1 MATIKKDTL
10 HPENE
15 PEVDIYPKTSIDQVE
30 NLQANLDALNGD
42 IANANSEISA
52 VSNRVYANE
61 RNITDLQQ
69 DVDKNIMD
77 IATAESN
84 IQGLQ
89 GSVSTIAEKVDTTE
103 TELVQLTEQVERV
116 GNQTNENT
124 SDISNLNT
132 AYNSYNDYTIVS
144 NGFLLTYL
152 SGKQIELPIKAGT
165 NVTFSKYPGSNQ
177 IIINSTGGSVPDN
190 IALLDAANTFTAQN
204 TFNKLTYFKDNVF
217 FQNIP
222 ASFEDS
228 TRKLKLLLNYN
239 GFIKSNRDTGNT
251 YNITFPNQTGTIA
264 LTTDI
269 PSLADYPT
277 TIFFNNYNAGI
288 GYKDIST
295 GTIKTVVS
303 TDNNGAQIVLG
314 DSNTGLTLATNARP
328 KVLEDSTVKEVA
340 YVSDIPN
347 TSSFPT
353 LAGNNKWAGDN
364 IFDGF
369 SKSIRVNG
377 LFQVS
382 GDEELISATYNQ
394 VSYDGFNIAYMDGE
408 NQNIFHIGIDFENK
422 ARFGFDKYDGS
433 SYNLY
438 IPEKDGTIALLSDIP
453 STSSFPTL
461 TGNNTWAGKN
471 IFNNGITTGITKY
484 ADYITYRQYIFNFP
498 NKNGTLALVED
509 IPSGTSQDF
518 STYSDYEVVDK
529 GFLLTYVDG
538 SKFELPIKAGT
549 NVTFSKYPNTN
560 QVVINATGGNGGGD
574 VYTSANNT
582 FTGNNYFNGQVICA
596 NNKGL
601 DIKSGVGTYRF
612 IGLDNDCGITI
623 IKPDLKIYRLVIPDK
638 NGTLSTVEDI
648 PISLMYSS
656 SRLGVNS
663 VDFPFNIDKNY
674 FFTIT
679 MTNTG
684 ESKSFIYAKGINATY
699 TIVVNS
705 STSFEVKLDAT
716 GSSTR
721 LIFTNKS
728 NADPFVV
735 RAEISN

>member
-42 IANANSEISA
+42 IANVNGEIANISTNVENIA
-52 VSNRVYANE
+52 NKVGDINKDVSTLKYNDTNQDRRIQVLENTSGATINRVEIAE
-61 RNITDLQQ
+61 KNITDLQN
-69 DVDKNIMD
+69 DVNQNIID
-77 IATAESN
+77 I
-84 IQGLQ
+84 
-89 GSVSTIAEKVDTTE
+89 
-103 TELVQLTEQVERV
+103 
-116 GNQTNENT
+116 
-124 SDISNLNT
+124 SDIKDDITVLNT
-132 AYNSYNDYTIVS
+132 AYGSYTDYTEVT

-165 NVTFSKYPGSNQ
+165 NVTFSKYPGTNQ
-177 IIINSTGGSVPDN
+177 IIINATGGSVPDN
-190 IALLDAANTFTAQN
+190 IAILNANNTFTGSN
-204 TFNKLTYFKDNVF
+204 TFNNNIQVSTTITLRALNDNIIF
-217 FQNIP
+217 STQGITKNNY
-222 ASFEDS
+222 SFM
-228 TRKLKLLLNYN
+228 Y
-239 GFIKSNRDTGNT
+239 
-251 YNITFPNQTGTIA
+251 PNQSGTIA

-269 PSLADYPT
+269 PTLADYPT

-288 GYKDIST
+288 GYKDTST
-295 GTIKTVVS
+295 GTTKTVVS
-303 TDNNGAQIVLG
+303 TDNNGAQIVIG

-347 TSSFPT
+347 TSSFAT
-353 LAGNNKWAGDN
+353 LAGNNKWTGDN

-382 GDEELISATYNQ
+382 GDEEPISATYNQ
-394 VSYDGFNIAYMDGE
+394 VSYDGFNIAYMVGE
-408 NQNIFHIGIDFENK
+408 NQNIFHVGIDFENK

-438 IPEKDGTIALLSDIP
+438 IPEKS
-453 STSSFPTL
+453 
-461 TGNNTWAGKN
+461 
-471 IFNNGITTGITKY
+471 
-484 ADYITYRQYIFNFP
+484 
-498 NKNGTLALVED
+498 GTLAL
-509 IPSGTSQDF
+509 I
-518 STYSDYEVVDK
+518 
-529 GFLLTYVDG
+529 
-538 SKFELPIKAGT
+538 
-549 NVTFSKYPNTN
+549 
-560 QVVINATGGNGGGD
+560 
-574 VYTSANNT
+574 
-582 FTGNNYFNGQVICA
+582 
-596 NNKGL
+596 
-601 DIKSGVGTYRF
+601 
-612 IGLDNDCGITI
+612 
-623 IKPDLKIYRLVIPDK
+623 
-638 NGTLSTVEDI
+638 EDI

-656 SRLGVNS
+656 SKLGVNF

-684 ESKSFIYAKGINATY
+684 ESKSFIYARGISATY

>member
-1 MATIKKDTL
+1 MAIKKDTL
-10 HPENE
+10 HPEG
-15 PEVDIYPKTSIDQVE
+15 EVGIDIYPKTSIDQVE

-42 IANANSEISA
+42 IANANGEISA
-52 VSNRVYANE
+52 VSNRVNANE

-89 GSVSTIAEKVDTTE
+89 GSVSTIAEKVDTAE
-103 TELVQLTEQVERV
+103 TGLVQLTEQVERV

-132 AYNSYNDYTIVS
+132 AYNSYNDYTIVT

-190 IALLDAANTFTAQN
+190 IALLDAANTFTAKN
-204 TFNKLTYFKDNVF
+204 TFNETTCYNSNVF
-217 FQNIP
+217 VQNAPLIIR
-222 ASFEDS
+222 DS
-228 TRKLKLLLNYN
+228 VKKMSISLSYN
-239 GFIKSNRDTGNT
+239 GFSKNNENTGDV
-251 YNITFPNQTGTIA
+251 YSYTFPNKKGTMA
-264 LTTDI
+264 L
-269 PSLADYPT
+269 
-277 TIFFNNYNAGI
+277 
-288 GYKDIST
+288 
-295 GTIKTVVS
+295 V
-303 TDNNGAQIVLG
+303 
-314 DSNTGLTLATNARP
+314 
-328 KVLEDSTVKEVA
+328 E
-340 YVSDIPN
+340 DIPN
-347 TSSFPT
+347 TSSFAT
-353 LAGNNKWAGDN
+353 LAGNNKWTGDN

-408 NQNIFHIGIDFENK
+408 NQNIFHVGIDFENK

-453 STSSFPTL
+453 S
-461 TGNNTWAGKN
+461 
-471 IFNNGITTGITKY
+471 
-484 ADYITYRQYIFNFP
+484 
-498 NKNGTLALVED
+498 
-509 IPSGTSQDF
+509 GTSQDF
-518 STYSDYEVVDK
+518 SLYSDYEIVDK
-529 GFLLTYVDG
+529 GFMLTYVDG

-549 NVTFSKYPNTN
+549 NVTFSKYPGSN
-560 QVVINATGGNGGGD
+560 QIVINATGRS
-574 VYTSANNT
+574 VP
-582 FTGNNYFNGQVICA
+582 
-596 NNKGL
+596 
-601 DIKSGVGTYRF
+601 
-612 IGLDNDCGITI
+612 DNIALT
-623 IKPDLKIYRLVIPDK
+623 
-638 NGTLSTVEDI
+638 TDI

-656 SRLGVNS
+656 SKLGENS

-684 ESKSFIYAKGINATY
+684 ESKSFIYARGTSATY
-699 TIVVNS
+699 TIVINS

>member
-42 IANANSEISA
+42 IANANGEIANISA
-52 VSNRVYANE
+52 NVETIANRVEIAENS
-61 RNITDLQQ
+61 ITDLQN
-69 DVDKNIMD
+69 DVNQNIID
-77 IATAESN
+77 I
-84 IQGLQ
+84 
-89 GSVSTIAEKVDTTE
+89 
-103 TELVQLTEQVERV
+103 
-116 GNQTNENT
+116 
-124 SDISNLNT
+124 SDIKDDITVLNT
-132 AYNSYNDYTIVS
+132 AYESYTDYTEVT

-190 IALLDAANTFTAQN
+190 IALLDA
-204 TFNKLTYFKDNVF
+204 DNDF
-217 FQNIP
+217 
-222 ASFEDS
+222 
-228 TRKLKLLLNYN
+228 
-239 GFIKSNRDTGNT
+239 TGNNQFV
-251 YNITFPNQTGTIA
+251 NIRSLGILEFYGGDKQYRFSKTTSGFKFFIISGNNSNSLLFPNRTGTLA
-264 LTTDI
+264 LVEDL
-269 PSLADYPT
+269 PKLADYPT

-288 GYKDIST
+288 GYKDTST
-295 GTIKTVVS
+295 GTTKTVVS
-303 TDNNGAQIVLG
+303 TDNNGAQIVIG

-347 TSSFPT
+347 TSSFAT
-353 LAGNNKWAGDN
+353 LAGNNKWTGDN

-382 GDEELISATYNQ
+382 GDEEPISATYNQ
-394 VSYDGFNIAYMDGE
+394 VSYDGFNIAYMVGE
-408 NQNIFHIGIDFENK
+408 NQNIFHVGIDFENK

-438 IPEKDGTIALLSDIP
+438 IPEKDGTLALLSDIP
-453 STSSFPTL
+453 NTSSFPTL
-461 TGNNTWAGKN
+461 AGSNNWTGQNV
-471 IFNNGITTGITKY
+471 FDNGITMGTTEYTPEGPHVY
-484 ADYITYRQYIFNFP
+484 YGDYRADYGERWISTQYQDKSGVLNLP
-498 NKNGTLALVED
+498 QGKSGTLAL
-509 IPSGTSQDF
+509 I
-518 STYSDYEVVDK
+518 
-529 GFLLTYVDG
+529 
-538 SKFELPIKAGT
+538 
-549 NVTFSKYPNTN
+549 
-560 QVVINATGGNGGGD
+560 
-574 VYTSANNT
+574 
-582 FTGNNYFNGQVICA
+582 
-596 NNKGL
+596 
-601 DIKSGVGTYRF
+601 
-612 IGLDNDCGITI
+612 
-623 IKPDLKIYRLVIPDK
+623 
-638 NGTLSTVEDI
+638 EDI

-656 SRLGVNS
+656 SKLGVNF

-684 ESKSFIYAKGINATY
+684 ESKSFIYAKGISATY

>member
-10 HPENE
+10 HPEGE
-15 PEVDIYPKTSIDQVE
+15 PEIDIYPKTSIDQVE

-42 IANANSEISA
+42 IANVNGEIANISTNLENIDNKVGDINKD
-52 VSNRVYANE
+52 VSTLKYNDTNQDRRIQVLENTSGTTINRVE
-61 RNITDLQQ
+61 
-69 DVDKNIMD
+69 
-77 IATAESN
+77 
-84 IQGLQ
+84 
-89 GSVSTIAEKVDTTE
+89 IAEKNITV
-103 TELVQLTEQVERV
+103 
-116 GNQTNENT
+116 
-124 SDISNLNT
+124 LNT
-132 AYNSYNDYTIVS
+132 AYVSYTDYTEVT

-190 IALLDAANTFTAQN
+190 IALLDANNTFSGSN
-204 TFNKLTYFKDNVF
+204 TFSKLTYFNNQIALDINPISFNDDTKNMSLVF
-217 FQNIP
+217 
-222 ASFEDS
+222 
-228 TRKLKLLLNYN
+228 NYN
-239 GFIKSNRDTGNT
+239 GFIKRFVDTGNV
-251 YNITFPNQTGTIA
+251 YSINIPNKTGTIA

-269 PSLADYPT
+269 PTLADYPT

-288 GYKDIST
+288 GYKDTST
-295 GTIKTVVS
+295 GTTKTVVS
-303 TDNNGAQIVLG
+303 TDNNGAQIVIG

-353 LAGNNKWAGDN
+353 LAGNNKWTGDN

-438 IPEKDGTIALLSDIP
+438 IPEKDGTIALLSDI
-453 STSSFPTL
+453 T
-461 TGNNTWAGKN
+461 
-471 IFNNGITTGITKY
+471 NG
-484 ADYITYRQYIFNFP
+484 
-498 NKNGTLALVED
+498 
-509 IPSGTSQDF
+509 SSQDF
-518 STYSDYEVVDK
+518 SLYSDYEIVDK
-529 GFLLTYVDG
+529 GFMLTYADG

-596 NNKGL
+596 VNKGL
-601 DIKSGVGTYRF
+601 DIKSGAGTYRF

-623 IKPDLKIYRLVIPDK
+623 IKPDLKVYRLVIPDK

-648 PISLMYSS
+648 PISLMYNS
-656 SRLGVNS
+656 SRLGENS
-663 VDFPFNIDKNY
+663 VDFPFNIEKNY

-684 ESKSFIYAKGINATY
+684 ESKSFIYAKGISSTY
-699 TIVVNS
+699 TIVINS

-728 NADPFVV
+728 NANPFVV

>member
-15 PEVDIYPKTSIDQVE
+15 SEVDIYPKTSIDQVE

-42 IANANSEISA
+42 IANVNGEIANISTN
-52 VSNRVYANE
+52 VENISNKVG
-61 RNITDLQQ
+61 
-69 DVDKNIMD
+69 D
-77 IATAESN
+77 IN
-84 IQGLQ
+84 KD
-89 GSVSTIAEKVDTTE
+89 VSTLKYNDTN
-103 TELVQLTEQVERV
+103 QDRRIQVL
-116 GNQTNENT
+116 ENT
-124 SDISNLNT
+124 SGTTINRVEIVEKNITNLQNDVNQNIIDISDIKDDITVLNT
-132 AYNSYNDYTIVS
+132 AYGSYTDYTEVT

-165 NVTFSKYPGSNQ
+165 NVTFSKYPGTNQ
-177 IIINSTGGSVPDN
+177 IVINATGGSVPDN
-190 IALLDAANTFTAQN
+190 IAILSADNDFIGNNQFVNIRSRGILEFYGGDKQYRFSRTTSGFKFFIISGDNINSLL
-204 TFNKLTYFKDNVF
+204 
-217 FQNIP
+217 
-222 ASFEDS
+222 
-228 TRKLKLLLNYN
+228 
-239 GFIKSNRDTGNT
+239 
-251 YNITFPNQTGTIA
+251 FPNRTGTLA
-264 LTTDI
+264 LVEDL
-269 PSLADYPT
+269 PKLADYPT

-288 GYKDIST
+288 GYKDTST
-295 GTIKTVVS
+295 GTTKTVVS
-303 TDNNGAQIVLG
+303 TDNNGAQIVIG

-347 TSSFPT
+347 TSSFAT
-353 LAGNNKWAGDN
+353 LAGNNKWTGDN

-394 VSYDGFNIAYMDGE
+394 VSYDGFNIVYMDGE

-453 STSSFPTL
+453 S
-461 TGNNTWAGKN
+461 
-471 IFNNGITTGITKY
+471 
-484 ADYITYRQYIFNFP
+484 
-498 NKNGTLALVED
+498 
-509 IPSGTSQDF
+509 GTSQDF
-518 STYSDYEVVDK
+518 
-529 GFLLTYVDG
+529 
-538 SKFELPIKAGT
+538 
-549 NVTFSKYPNTN
+549 
-560 QVVINATGGNGGGD
+560 
-574 VYTSANNT
+574 
-582 FTGNNYFNGQVICA
+582 
-596 NNKGL
+596 
-601 DIKSGVGTYRF
+601 
-612 IGLDNDCGITI
+612 
-623 IKPDLKIYRLVIPDK
+623 
-638 NGTLSTVEDI
+638 
-648 PISLMYSS
+648 SLMYSS
-656 SRLGVNS
+656 SRLGENS
-663 VDFPFNIDKNY
+663 IDFPFNIDKNY

-684 ESKSFIYAKGINATY
+684 ESKSFIYARGISATY
-699 TIVVNS
+699 TIVINS

-735 RAEISN
+735 RAEIAN

>member
-1 MATIKKDTL
+1 MTTIKKDTL
-10 HPENE
+10 HPEGE
-15 PEVDIYPKTSIDQVE
+15 PEIDIYPKTSIDQVE

-42 IANANSEISA
+42 IANANGEIANISTNVENIA
-52 VSNRVYANE
+52 NRVEIAENS
-61 RNITDLQQ
+61 ITVL
-69 DVDKNIMD
+69 
-77 IATAESN
+77 
-84 IQGLQ
+84 
-89 GSVSTIAEKVDTTE
+89 TIAYE
-103 TELVQLTEQVERV
+103 
-116 GNQTNENT
+116 
-124 SDISNLNT
+124 
-132 AYNSYNDYTIVS
+132 SYTDYTEVT

-152 SGKQIELPIKAGT
+152 SGRQIELPIKAGT

-177 IIINSTGGSVPDN
+177 IVINATGGSVPDN
-190 IALLDAANTFTAQN
+190 IALLDANNTFSGSN
-204 TFNKLTYFKDNVF
+204 TFSKLTYFNNQIALDINPISFNDDTKNMSLVF
-217 FQNIP
+217 
-222 ASFEDS
+222 
-228 TRKLKLLLNYN
+228 NYN
-239 GFIKSNRDTGNT
+239 GFIKRFVDTGNV
-251 YNITFPNQTGTIA
+251 YSINIPNKTGTIA

-269 PSLADYPT
+269 PTLADYPT

-288 GYKDIST
+288 GYKDTST
-295 GTIKTVVS
+295 GTTKTVVS
-303 TDNNGAQIVLG
+303 TDNNGAQIVIG

-347 TSSFPT
+347 TSSFAT
-353 LAGNNKWAGDN
+353 LAGNNKWTGDN

-453 STSSFPTL
+453 SS
-461 TGNNTWAGKN
+461 A
-471 IFNNGITTGITKY
+471 
-484 ADYITYRQYIFNFP
+484 
-498 NKNGTLALVED
+498 
-509 IPSGTSQDF
+509 SQDF
-518 STYSDYEVVDK
+518 SLYSDYEIVDK
-529 GFLLTYVDG
+529 GFMLTYTDG

-560 QVVINATGGNGGGD
+560 QVVINATGGSGSGGD

-596 NNKGL
+596 VNKGL
-601 DIKSGVGTYRF
+601 DIKSGAGTYRF

-656 SRLGVNS
+656 SRLGENS
-663 VDFPFNIDKNY
+663 IDFPFNIDKNY

-684 ESKSFIYAKGINATY
+684 ESKSFIYARGITATY
-699 TIVVNS
+699 TIVINS

>member
-15 PEVDIYPKTSIDQVE
+15 SEVDIYPKTSIDQVE

-42 IANANSEISA
+42 IANVNGEIANISTN
-52 VSNRVYANE
+52 VENISNKVG
-61 RNITDLQQ
+61 
-69 DVDKNIMD
+69 D
-77 IATAESN
+77 IN
-84 IQGLQ
+84 KD
-89 GSVSTIAEKVDTTE
+89 VSTLKYNDTN
-103 TELVQLTEQVERV
+103 QDRRIQVL
-116 GNQTNENT
+116 ENT
-124 SDISNLNT
+124 SGTTINRVEIAENNITVLNT
-132 AYNSYNDYTIVS
+132 AYGSYTDYTEVT

-190 IALLDAANTFTAQN
+190 IALLDTANTFTAEN
-204 TFNKLTYFKDNVF
+204 TFNETTYYNSNVF
-217 FQNIP
+217 VENAPIVFRNP
-222 ASFEDS
+222 
-228 TRKLKLLLNYN
+228 TKKLLLSFNYY
-239 GFIKSNRDTGNT
+239 GFVKSNIDTGKD
-251 YNITFPNQTGTIA
+251 YNYTFPNKTGTFA

-277 TIFFNNYNAGI
+277 TIFFNNYKAGI
-288 GYKDIST
+288 GYKDTST
-295 GTIKTVVS
+295 GTTKTVVS
-303 TDNNGAQIVLG
+303 TDNNGAQIVIG

-353 LAGNNKWAGDN
+353 LTGNNTWSGKNIFNNGITTSITKYADYITYRQYIFNFPNKNGTLALVEDIPNTSSFPTLAGNNKWTGDN
-364 IFDGF
+364 TFDGF

-408 NQNIFHIGIDFENK
+408 NQNIFHIGLDFENK

-453 STSSFPTL
+453 
-461 TGNNTWAGKN
+461 
-471 IFNNGITTGITKY
+471 
-484 ADYITYRQYIFNFP
+484 
-498 NKNGTLALVED
+498 
-509 IPSGTSQDF
+509 
-518 STYSDYEVVDK
+518 
-529 GFLLTYVDG
+529 
-538 SKFELPIKAGT
+538 
-549 NVTFSKYPNTN
+549 
-560 QVVINATGGNGGGD
+560 
-574 VYTSANNT
+574 
-582 FTGNNYFNGQVICA
+582 
-596 NNKGL
+596 
-601 DIKSGVGTYRF
+601 
-612 IGLDNDCGITI
+612 
-623 IKPDLKIYRLVIPDK
+623 
-638 NGTLSTVEDI
+638 
-648 PISLMYSS
+648 ISLMYSS
-656 SRLGVNS
+656 SRLGENS

-684 ESKSFIYAKGINATY
+684 ESKSFIYAKGISSTY
-699 TIVVNS
+699 TIVINS

-735 RAEISN
+735 RAEISK

>member
-1 MATIKKDTL
+1 MAIKKDTL
-10 HPENE
+10 HPEGE
-15 PEVDIYPKTSIDQVE
+15 PEIDIYPKTSIDQVE

-42 IANANSEISA
+42 IANANGEIANISTNVETIA
-52 VSNRVYANE
+52 NRVE
-61 RNITDLQQ
+61 
-69 DVDKNIMD
+69 
-77 IATAESN
+77 
-84 IQGLQ
+84 
-89 GSVSTIAEKVDTTE
+89 IAENSITV
-103 TELVQLTEQVERV
+103 LT
-116 GNQTNENT
+116 
-124 SDISNLNT
+124 T
-132 AYNSYNDYTIVS
+132 AYESYTDYTEVT

-152 SGKQIELPIKAGT
+152 SGRQIELPIKAGT

-190 IALLDAANTFTAQN
+190 IALLDANNTFSGSN
-204 TFNKLTYFKDNVF
+204 TFSKLTYFNNQIALDINPISFNDDTKNMSLVF
-217 FQNIP
+217 
-222 ASFEDS
+222 
-228 TRKLKLLLNYN
+228 NYN
-239 GFIKSNRDTGNT
+239 GFIKRFVDTGNV
-251 YNITFPNQTGTIA
+251 YSINIPNKTGTIA

-269 PSLADYPT
+269 PTLADYPT

-288 GYKDIST
+288 GYKDTST
-295 GTIKTVVS
+295 GTTKTVVS

-347 TSSFPT
+347 TSSFAT
-353 LAGNNKWAGDN
+353 LAGNNKWTGDN

-453 STSSFPTL
+453 S
-461 TGNNTWAGKN
+461 
-471 IFNNGITTGITKY
+471 
-484 ADYITYRQYIFNFP
+484 
-498 NKNGTLALVED
+498 
-509 IPSGTSQDF
+509 GTSQDF
-518 STYSDYEVVDK
+518 SLYSDYEKVDK
-529 GFLLTYVDG
+529 GFMLTYVDG

-656 SRLGVNS
+656 SRLGGNS

-684 ESKSFIYAKGINATY
+684 ESKSFIYAKGISATY
-699 TIVVNS
+699 TIVINS
-705 STSFEVKLDAT
+705 STSFEVKLNAT

>member
-42 IANANSEISA
+42 IANVNGEIANISTNVENIA
-52 VSNRVYANE
+52 NKVGDINKDVSTLKYNDTNQDRRIQVLENTSGTTINRVEIAE
-61 RNITDLQQ
+61 KNITDLQN
-69 DVDKNIMD
+69 DVNQNIID
-77 IATAESN
+77 I
-84 IQGLQ
+84 
-89 GSVSTIAEKVDTTE
+89 
-103 TELVQLTEQVERV
+103 
-116 GNQTNENT
+116 
-124 SDISNLNT
+124 SDIKDDITVLNT
-132 AYNSYNDYTIVS
+132 AYGSYTDYTEVT

-152 SGKQIELPIKAGT
+152 SGRQIELPIKAGT
-165 NVTFSKYPGSNQ
+165 NVTFSKYPGTNQ
-177 IIINSTGGSVPDN
+177 IVINATGGSVPDN
-190 IALLDAANTFTAQN
+190 IALLDANNTFSGSN
-204 TFNKLTYFKDNVF
+204 TFSKLTYFNNQIALDINPISFNDDTKNMSLVF
-217 FQNIP
+217 
-222 ASFEDS
+222 
-228 TRKLKLLLNYN
+228 NYN
-239 GFIKSNRDTGNT
+239 GFIKRFVDTGNV
-251 YNITFPNQTGTIA
+251 YSINIPNKTGTIA

-269 PSLADYPT
+269 PTLADYPT

-288 GYKDIST
+288 GYKDTST
-295 GTIKTVVS
+295 GTTKTVVS
-303 TDNNGAQIVLG
+303 TDNNGAQIVIG

-347 TSSFPT
+347 TSSFAT
-353 LAGNNKWAGDN
+353 LAGNNKWTGDN

-408 NQNIFHIGIDFENK
+408 NQNIFHIGINFENK

-453 STSSFPTL
+453 S
-461 TGNNTWAGKN
+461 
-471 IFNNGITTGITKY
+471 
-484 ADYITYRQYIFNFP
+484 
-498 NKNGTLALVED
+498 
-509 IPSGTSQDF
+509 GTSQDF
-518 STYSDYEVVDK
+518 SLYSDYETVDK
-529 GFLLTYVDG
+529 GFMLTYTDG

-549 NVTFSKYPNTN
+549 NVTFSKYPETN
-560 QVVINATGGNGGGD
+560 QIIINATGGSGSGGD

-596 NNKGL
+596 TNKGL

-656 SRLGVNS
+656 SRLGESS

-684 ESKSFIYAKGINATY
+684 ESKSFIYAKGISSTY
-699 TIVVNS
+699 TIVINS
-705 STSFEVKLDAT
+705 STSFEVKLNAT